1 MHLPRKSLKR
11 QGDTNTLRFGFIRAK
26 SAGIRTANVKRCR
39 ISNHRRPTKNAELR
53 RALEA
58 ADPATLLLA
67 LVQLTGERHWLEAAK
82 PFIRG
87 PMNYQEFMPEP
98 LRASIRDRLSDAL
111 AERTRTGGA
120 VPRRTD
126 DALLR
131 EMMAVATG
139 EPVPDDYI
147 AMMREDLTDDS
158 LPSRSLKWRLPLDA
172 AALQSADVVII
183 GAGMSG
189 LYAAI
194 QLREAGIPFVIIEKN
209 DAVGGTWYENIY
221 PGCGVDTPNHFYSYA
236 FEPNHD
242 WSHFF
247 AKRDELWNYFER
259 VADKYDLRKHIRLGT
274 EVLDARY
281 DEDAANWR
289 ITAQGA
295 DGTQLELTARVLV
308 SAVGVLN
315 RPKLPDIPGLQSFAG
330 PAFHTAQWDRNFD
343 WCGKRVAM
351 IGTGAS
357 GHQAGPSIA
366 PDVARLMIFQRSP
379 HWVVPNPNYHEGV
392 SAGKKWALANIPF
405 YLRWYRFQLF
415 WGFADGLHAAL
426 QVDPD
431 WPHPKRSLNALNEKH
446 RLFMERHIRNELSD
460 RPDLLE
466 KVIPD
471 YPAYGKRILID
482 NHWFRMLKRPNV
494 DLVTDPI
501 DAIVPEGV
509 RTRDGRV
516 WLADAMVFATGFKVS
531 KMLHPMTI
539 RGRDSR
545 ELHDIW
551 GADDAKAYLGLTVPG
566 FPNFFMLTGPNTGLA
581 HGGNQIFMT
590 ECSVRHMMLALR
602 ELLEREHRS
611 IECKREVYESYNR
624 DVDAMHARMVWTHKG
639 MTNWYRNPQ
648 GRVFA
653 ITPWRLVEYWKM
665 TSTFNPEEY
674 HIR

>member
-1 MHLPRKSLKR
+1 MADSEPRTI
-11 QGDTNTLRFGFIRAK
+11 GAN
-26 SAGIRTANVKRCR
+26 AG
-39 ISNHRRPTKNAELR
+39 LR

-67 LVQLTGERHWLEAAK
+67 LVQLTGERHWLQLAK

-87 PMNYQEFMPEP
+87 PMSYQEFMPEP
-98 LRASIRDRLSDAL
+98 LRAQIRDRLAQVL
-111 AERTRTGGA
+111 AEIARSGE
-120 VPRRTD
+120 VPRRQAD

-139 EPVPDDYI
+139 EVVPDDYI
-147 AMMREDLTDDS
+147 AMMREDLTDDT
-158 LPSRSLKWRLPLDA
+158 LASRSLKWRRPPAPD
-172 AALQSADVVII
+172 ALQGAEVVIV

-189 LYAAI
+189 LYAGI
-194 QLREAGIPFVIIEKN
+194 QLQQAGIPFVILEKN
-209 DAVGGTWYENIY
+209 DAVGGTWYENTY

-247 AKRDELWNYFER
+247 AKRDELWNYFEK
-259 VADKYDLRKHIRLGT
+259 VADKYDLRKHIRFAT
-274 EVLDARY
+274 EVADASY
-281 DEDAANWR
+281 DEATASWR

-295 DGTQLELTARVLV
+295 DGTQHKLSARVLV

-315 RPKLPDIPGLQSFAG
+315 RPKLPDIAGLPSFAG
-330 PAFHTAQWDRNFD
+330 PAFHTAQWDSHFD
-343 WCGKRVAM
+343 WRGKRVAM

-357 GHQAGPSIA
+357 GHQVGPSIA
-366 PDVARLMIFQRSP
+366 PEVERLMIFQRSP

-392 SAGKKWALANIPF
+392 SDGKKWALANIPF

-426 QVDPD
+426 QIDPD
-431 WPHPKRSLNALNEKH
+431 WPQPKRSLNALNEKH
-446 RLFMERHIRNELSD
+446 RSFMEKHMRSELAG

-482 NHWFRMLKRPNV
+482 NHWFKMLTRPNV

-501 DAIVPEGV
+501 DSIVPEGI
-509 RTRDGRV
+509 RTRDGHI
-516 WLADAMVFATGFKVS
+516 WPADALVFATGFKVS
-531 KMLHPMTI
+531 KMLQPMTVT
-539 RGRDSR
+539 GRDGRKLS
-545 ELHDIW
+545 EVW
-551 GADDAKAYLGLTVPG
+551 GPDDAKAYLGLTVPG
-566 FPNFFMLTGPNTGLA
+566 FPNFFMLTGPNIVLA

-590 ECSVRHMMLALR
+590 ECSVRHMMLGLR
-602 ELLEREHRS
+602 EMLEGGHRS
-611 IECKREVYESYNR
+611 IECRPEVYDAYNREV
-624 DVDAMHARMVWTHKG
+624 DALHARMVWTHKG
-639 MTNWYRNPQ
+639 MTNWYRNPH

-665 TSTFNPEEY
+665 TSRFDAGEY
-674 HIR
+674 EFG

>member
-1 MHLPRKSLKR
+1 MHLRTKFPRR
-11 QGDTNTLRFGFIRAK
+11 QAGTNALPFAGIRAK
-26 SAGIRTANVKRCR
+26 SHPARTAEAKMLDSKQTSVGE
-39 ISNHRRPTKNAELR
+39 TADLR
-53 RALEA
+53 RGLAA
-58 ADPATLLLA
+58 ADPATLLLS
-67 LVQLTGERHWLEAAK
+67 LVQLTGERHWLEEAR
-82 PFIRG
+82 PYIRG
-87 PMNYQEFMPEP
+87 PMNYQEFMPEE
-98 LRASIRDRLSDAL
+98 LRASVRDRL
-111 AERTRTGGA
+111 AEVLVERARSGNSTDR
-120 VPRRTD
+120 PPD

-131 EMMAVATG
+131 EMMRLATG
-139 EPVPDDYI
+139 EAVPDDYI
-147 AMMREDLTDDS
+147 AMMREDLTADT
-158 LPSRSLKWRLPLDA
+158 LQSRSLQWRNRPGP
-172 AALQSADVVII
+172 AALQAAEIVII

-194 QLREAGIPFVIIEKN
+194 QLQQAGIPFVILEKN

-259 VADKYDLRKHIRLGT
+259 VADKYDLRKHIRLGVEVT
-274 EVLDARY
+274 EARY
-281 DEDAANWR
+281 DETDARWH

-295 DGTQLELTARVLV
+295 DGTELLSARVLV

-315 RPKLPDIPGLQSFAG
+315 RPKLPDISGLESFAG
-330 PAFHTAQWDRNFD
+330 PAFHTAQWDKNFD
-343 WCGKRVAM
+343 WRGKRVAM

-357 GHQAGPSIA
+357 GHQVGPTIA
-366 PDVARLMIFQRSP
+366 PDVERLMIFQRSP
-379 HWVVPNPNYHEGV
+379 HWVVPNPNYHAGV
-392 SAGKKWALANIPF
+392 DDGKKWALANVPF

-426 QVDPD
+426 QVDPE
-431 WPHPKRSLNALNEKH
+431 WPAPQRSLNALNEKH
-446 RLFMERHIRNELSD
+446 RLFMERHMRSELAD
-460 RPDLLE
+460 RPDLLD

-482 NHWFRMLKRPNV
+482 NHWFRMLTRANV

-509 RTRDGRV
+509 RMKDGRL
-516 WLADAMVFATGFKVS
+516 WQADALVLATGFRVS
-531 KMLHPMTI
+531 KMLFPMKLF
-539 RGRDSR
+539 GRDGR
-545 ELHDIW
+545 ELHEVW
-551 GADDAKAYLGLTVPG
+551 GPDDAKAYLGLSVPG

-590 ECSVRHMMLALR
+590 ECSVRHTMLCLR
-602 ELLEREHRS
+602 ELLESGRRS
-611 IECKREVYESYNR
+611 IECKSEIYEAYNREV
-624 DVDAMHARMVWTHKG
+624 DATHARMVWTHKG
-639 MTNWYRNPQ
+639 MTNWYRNPH

-665 TSTFNPEEY
+665 TSNFNRDEY
-674 HIR
+674 EFG

>member
-1 MHLPRKSLKR
+1 MPNFGAETT
-11 QGDTNTLRFGFIRAK
+11 GDG
-26 SAGIRTANVKRCR
+26 AGTR
-39 ISNHRRPTKNAELR
+39 H
-53 RALEA
+53 ALEA

-67 LVQLTGERHWLEAAK
+67 LVQITGERHWLEEAK

-87 PMNYQEFMPEP
+87 PMSYQETIPEP
-98 LRASIRDRLSDAL
+98 LRAQIRDRLGDVLTEMA
-111 AERTRTGGA
+111 RTGKPA
-120 VPRRTD
+120 QRQAD

-131 EMMAVATG
+131 EMMAIAAG
-139 EPVPDDYI
+139 EPVPDQYI

-158 LPSRSLKWRLPLDA
+158 LASRSLKWRRPPDA
-172 AALQSADVVII
+172 EALADTEVVII

-189 LYAAI
+189 LYAGI
-194 QLREAGIPFVIIEKN
+194 QLQQAGIPFVILEKN
-209 DAVGGTWYENIY
+209 AAVGGTWYENIY

-247 AKRDELWNYFER
+247 AKRDELFNYFER

-274 EVLDARY
+274 EVVDARY
-281 DEDAANWR
+281 DEAAGCWR
-289 ITAQGA
+289 ITAQAAGGA
-295 DGTQLELTARVLV
+295 RQTLSARVLV

-315 RPKLPDIPGLQSFAG
+315 RPKLPDIAGLASFAG
-330 PAFHTAQWDRNFD
+330 PAFHTAQWDRDFD
-343 WCGKRVAM
+343 WRGKRVAM

-357 GHQAGPSIA
+357 GHQVGPSIA
-366 PDVARLMIFQRSP
+366 PDVSRLTIFQRSP

-392 SAGKKWALANIPF
+392 SDGKKWALANIPF

-415 WGFADGLHAAL
+415 WGFADGLHEAL
-426 QVDPD
+426 RVDPD

-446 RLFMERHIRNELSD
+446 RLFMERHMRSELAD

-482 NHWFRMLKRPNV
+482 NYWFRMLKRPNV

-501 DAIVPEGV
+501 DRIVPEGV
-509 RTRDGRV
+509 RTKDGRV
-516 WLADAMVFATGFKVS
+516 WPADALVFATGFMVS

-539 RGRDSR
+539 IGRQGRDLR
-545 ELHDIW
+545 EMW
-551 GADDAKAYLGLTVPG
+551 GPDDAKAYLGLTVPG

-590 ECSVRHMMLALR
+590 ECAVRHMMLCLR
-602 ELLEREHRS
+602 ELVESGRRS
-611 IECKREVYESYNR
+611 IECRPEIYDSYNR
-624 DVDAMHARMVWTHKG
+624 EVDAMHARMVWTHKG
-639 MTNWYRNPQ
+639 MTNWYRNPH

-665 TSTFNPEEY
+665 TSHFNPAEY
-674 HIR
+674 EIR

>member
-1 MHLPRKSLKR
+1 MPDSHPKR
-11 QGDTNTLRFGFIRAK
+11 PAEGTALRG
-26 SAGIRTANVKRCR
+26 V
-39 ISNHRRPTKNAELR
+39 
-53 RALEA
+53 LEA
-58 ADPATLLLA
+58 ADPATLLLT

-87 PMNYQEFMPEP
+87 PMNYQEFMPEQ
-98 LRASIRDRLSDAL
+98 LRSDIRDRLSEVL
-111 AERTRTGGA
+111 VEIGRGGNPP
-120 VPRRTD
+120 PRQID
-126 DALLR
+126 DTLLR
-131 EMMAVATG
+131 EMMSLATG
-139 EPVPDDYI
+139 EPVPDEYI
-147 AMMREDLTDDS
+147 PMMREDLTGDT
-158 LPSRSLKWRLPLDA
+158 LASRSLKWRRPPDRDVRL
-172 AALQSADVVII
+172 STEVVII

-189 LYAAI
+189 LYAGI
-194 QLREAGIPFVIIEKN
+194 QLREAGIPFIILEKN
-209 DAVGGTWYENIY
+209 DAVGGTWYENVY

-259 VADKYDLRKHIRLGT
+259 VADKYDLRKSIRLGT
-274 EVLDARY
+274 EVTAATYDEADAR
-281 DEDAANWR
+281 WH
-289 ITAQGA
+289 ITAQAA
-295 DGTQLELTARVLV
+295 DGTEHRLSARVLV

-315 RPKLPDIPGLQSFAG
+315 RPKLPDIDGFQSFAG
-330 PAFHTAQWDRNFD
+330 TAFHTAQWDKNFD
-343 WCGKRVAM
+343 WRGKRVAM

-357 GHQAGPSIA
+357 GHQVGPTIA

-392 SAGKKWALANIPF
+392 SEGKKWALANIPF

-415 WGFADGLHAAL
+415 WAFADGLHAAL

-446 RLFMERHIRNELSD
+446 RLFMERHMRSELRE

-482 NHWFRMLKRPNV
+482 NHWFKMLKRPNV
-494 DLVTDPI
+494 DLLTDPI
-501 DAIVPEGV
+501 DRIVPEGV
-509 RTRDGRV
+509 RTKDGKL
-516 WLADAMVFATGFKVS
+516 WQADALIFATGFKVS
-531 KMLHPMTI
+531 KMLHPMKI
-539 RGRDSR
+539 FGRGGR

-590 ECSVRHMMLALR
+590 ECGVRHMMLALR
-602 ELLEREHRS
+602 ELLESGRRS
-611 IECKREVYESYNR
+611 IECRPEVFESYNR
-624 DVDAMHARMVWTHKG
+624 EVDAIHARMVWTHKG

-665 TSTFNPEEY
+665 TSSFNPGEY
-674 HIR
+674 EFG

>member
-1 MHLPRKSLKR
+1 MSDSRPETSD
-11 QGDTNTLRFGFIRAK
+11 QG
-26 SAGIRTANVKRCR
+26 
-39 ISNHRRPTKNAELR
+39 E
-53 RALEA
+53 ALSQALAA

-67 LVQLTGERHWLEAAK
+67 LVQLTGERRWLELAR

-98 LRASIRDRLSDAL
+98 LRAQVRDRLTQVL
-111 AERTRTGGA
+111 ADIARSGKTPE
-120 VPRRTD
+120 RRTD

-131 EMMAVATG
+131 EMMAFATG
-139 EPVPDDYI
+139 EAVSDDYI

-158 LPSRSLKWRLPLDA
+158 LASRSLQWRKPPDPA
-172 AALQSADVVII
+172 TLQGIEVVII

-189 LYAAI
+189 LYAGI
-194 QLREAGIPFVIIEKN
+194 QLQQAGIPFVILEKN
-209 DAVGGTWYENIY
+209 EAVGGTWYENIY

-259 VADKYDLRKHIRLGT
+259 VADKYDLRKHIRFGT
-274 EVLDARY
+274 EVVEARY
-281 DEDAANWR
+281 DEEDASWR
-289 ITAQGA
+289 ITAQDAG
-295 DGTQLELTARVLV
+295 GTPREFSARVLV

-315 RPKLPDIPGLQSFAG
+315 RPKLPDIAGLQSFAG

-343 WCGKRVAM
+343 WRAKRVAM

-357 GHQAGPSIA
+357 GHQVGPTIA
-366 PDVARLMIFQRSP
+366 PAVERLTIFQRSP

-392 SAGKKWALANIPF
+392 SDGKKWALANIPF

-415 WGFADGLHAAL
+415 WSFADGLHDAL
-426 QVDPD
+426 KVDPD
-431 WPHPKRSLNALNEKH
+431 WPDPQRSLNALNEKH
-446 RLFMERHIRNELSD
+446 RRFMEKHMRSELRD

-482 NHWFRMLKRPNV
+482 NHWFKMLKRPNV
-494 DLVTDPI
+494 DLVTDAI

-509 RTRDGRV
+509 RTSGGKV
-516 WLADAMVFATGFKVS
+516 WPADALVFATGFAVS
-531 KMLHPMTI
+531 KMLHPMAVF
-539 RGRDSR
+539 GRDGR
-545 ELHDIW
+545 ELHEVW

-590 ECSVRHMMLALR
+590 ECGVRYMMLALR
-602 ELLEREHRS
+602 ELVEGGHRS
-611 IECKREVYESYNR
+611 IECRPEVYESYNR
-624 DVDAMHARMVWTHKG
+624 EVDATHARMVWTHKG
-639 MTNWYRNPQ
+639 MTNWYRNIN

-665 TSTFNPEEY
+665 TSRFDAAEY
-674 HIR
+674 QIG